1 MIEKVK
7 QPDPHANSNVLFAD
21 TNPMAGK
28 PVSLRKFP
36 FPFQAAMTI
45 CSDIDETR
53 SSDEFLEIQRFLNTR
68 STTSM
73 GNGIGLEIGNSF
85 FFYNHKKEF
94 SYFDQDDRA
103 KQITQAMIQS
113 GYIDCLHSYGDTDN
127 RDDIVRALDSL
138 ESSNCQL
145 EVWINH
151 YGVSNDICKKFE
163 YMFRHCEGDD
173 PQANAYHTDLT
184 LAHGIRFAWVGA
196 TTRIVGQSTRPKLT
210 TAFDPRYPLVSTSN
224 VMKEVRKQ
232 FLGRT
237 DERFALHRSNDL
249 LRPLK
254 LADGGRVHEFIRY
267 CNHPEGVPIGATSR
281 GLAYVI
287 SKRNLANLISRE
299 GYMIAYAHLGKN
311 EDRNPAIA
319 PESQAALRH
328 LAMLNE
334 QGDIYVSTTAKILK
348 YKFAHQSMVA
358 TQVQQNGREQI
369 TIHGFED
376 SIEGRRMP
384 SIEELQGITFYVD
397 DSRHT
402 DIFLG
407 SQQIDE
413 LQRNP
418 ADKTGRPSVTIPL
431 HSLCF
436 PDV

>member
-1 MIEKVK
+1 MIKQFQQSDSHKTVVGSFEK
-7 QPDPHANSNVLFAD
+7 
-21 TNPMAGK
+21 TK
-28 PVSLRKFP
+28 PTVGDIVSLRKFP
-36 FPFQAAMTI
+36 FPFKAAMTI

-68 STTSM
+68 SMTSM

-85 FFYNHKKEF
+85 FFYNHKNEF

-127 RDDIVRALDSL
+127 RDDIARALDSL
-138 ESSNCQL
+138 EASNCQI

-163 YMFRHCEGDD
+163 YMFRQCDGDN
-173 PQANAYHTDLT
+173 PQANVYHSDLT

-196 TTRIVGQSTRPKLT
+196 TTRIVGQSSQPKLA
-210 TAFDPRYPLVSTSN
+210 TAFDPRYPWVSTGN

-232 FLGRT
+232 ILGRN

-249 LRPLK
+249 LRPLT
-254 LADGGRVHEFIRY
+254 LADGRQVHEFIRY

-287 SKRNLANLISRE
+287 SARNLANLILRE

-311 EDRNPAIA
+311 EDRSPVIA
-319 PESQAALRH
+319 SESQSALRH
-328 LAMLNE
+328 LARLNE
-334 QGDIYVSTTAKILK
+334 QGKIYVSTTAKILK
-348 YKFAHQSMVA
+348 YKFAHQSLDA
-358 TQVQQNGREQI
+358 TQVQHNGRVQI
-369 TIHGFED
+369 TIHGFD
-376 SIEGRRMP
+376 DPIEGQRIP
-384 SIEELQGITFYVD
+384 SIEELQGITFYVN
-397 DSRHT
+397 DSQQT
-402 DIFLG
+402 DVFLG
-407 SQQIDE
+407 GQPINP

-418 ADKTGRPSVTIPL
+418 ADGTGRPSVTIPL
-431 HSLCF
+431 QSLCF